1 MSNFTIYTANSKY
14 AEYMYYGMH
23 DVIDIPTLA
32 QTLNKTPYDAFDE
45 IMDFKLLSTDAT
57 VDMRAK
63 TFVAPI
69 RTGGYWSDS
78 SHGMYL
84 LRYVR
89 IVVEEAP
96 SRVSYYYAFVTS
108 RSEINSDSSLCHFE
122 IDWWHTLVINIE
134 AGKKLALGEGYV
146 ARSNAQKLT
155 IGVKSETDTSV
166 VWKKLDCGKGREDV
180 VPYEMLTL
188 ESELPYENALA
199 NFSTFSDRDIRWI
212 RFTFSQSDV
221 APEIF
226 SGGLYTQRDELGTG
240 LVYAFL
246 PLIPRGTYKYVKQ
259 VMSGATIGDNYDEY
273 LNYTN
278 ALTRSLTLAPTC
290 VSVELI
296 PSAPF
301 ISKVDSLRTTEG
313 NLGIEITYDNNV
325 VAAVNPSI
333 ESLKD
338 KIWLI
343 QTGMDATHIL
353 PKQSTYKIGVTSES
367 RNSPSFTRFFSGAS
381 LSYYSPQNLR
391 RTYPIDPKL
400 GQPQYSKTVITD
412 NCGGSF
418 TIDPSETNGDIEE
431 IQVIADYTGSTFKRK
446 WYVSDGE
453 NAYMHDYKG
462 RRFFAVNDKMN
473 GYPLVNNAYID
484 YMNGRRNQIIN
495 GLAVTKAVGI
505 ANAVSGAIES
515 NLNASLSILGGIYT
529 AGSGAPNAGASG
541 GSQVVRGVSNYTSS
555 LTGNVIN
562 GIQTA
567 LIAQWNYDAQVADL
581 KEQANSVEA
590 AKGNN
595 AEFDVIEGNGAI
607 VRQVWRCSEKDTRR
621 LVEYFH
627 RYGYAVGEMQNN
639 IKLNTMYYFD
649 YLQVSDIKF
658 ATDYQS
664 LPANYQ
670 FFGAF
675 RGNGAEEYIRK
686 LFANGV
692 RIWHGKKEATNGTP
706 QLFSTAY
713 LNTTTESTTVVA

>member
-1 MSNFTIYTANSKY
+1 
-14 AEYMYYGMH
+14 MH

-122 IDWWHTLVINIE
+122 IDWWHTLVINLE

-212 RFTFSQSDV
+212 RFTFSQSNV

-226 SGGLYTQRDELGTG
+226 SGGLYVQRDELGTG

-301 ISKVDSLRTTEG
+301 ISKVDSLQTAQG

-367 RNSPSFTRFFSGAS
+367 RNSPSFTRFFSGTS

-391 RTYPIDPKL
+391 RLYPIEPKL

-473 GYPLVNNAYID
+473 GYPLVNDAYID

-495 GLAVTKAVGI
+495 GLAVTKATAVT
-505 ANAVSGAIES
+505 NLVSGAVQGAMG
-515 NLNASLSILGGIYT
+515 ASIGILGG
-529 AGSGAPNAGASG
+529 GQP
-541 GSQVVRGVSNYTSS
+541 VSAIGNYTSS
-555 LTGNVIN
+555 LAK
-562 GIQTA
+562 TA
-567 LIAQWNYDAQVADL
+567 TNAIDSILTTQWNHEAQMADL
-581 KEQANSVEA
+581 NEQANGVEA

-658 ATDYQS
+658 VTDYQS
-664 LPANYQ
+664 LPTNYQ

-686 LFANGV
+686 LFANGI
-692 RIWHGKKEATNGTP
+692 RIWHGRKEATNGTP

>member
-122 IDWWHTLVINIE
+122 IDWWHTLVINLE

-221 APEIF
+221 AAELF

-367 RNSPSFTRFFSGAS
+367 RNSPSFTRFFSGTS

-495 GLAVTKAVGI
+495 GLAVTKATAVT
-505 ANAVSGAIES
+505 NLVSGAIQGAMG
-515 NLNASLSILGGIYT
+515 ASIGVLGGGQPI
-529 AGSGAPNAGASG
+529 GAIG
-541 GSQVVRGVSNYTSS
+541 NYTSS
-555 LTGNVIN
+555 LAK
-562 GIQTA
+562 TA
-567 LIAQWNYDAQVADL
+567 TNAIDSILTTQWNHEAQMADL
-581 KEQANSVEA
+581 NEQANGVEA

-658 ATDYQS
+658 VTVYQS
-664 LPANYQ
+664 LPTDYQ

-686 LFANGV
+686 LFANGI
-692 RIWHGKKEATNGTP
+692 RIWHGRKEATNGTP

>member
-1 MSNFTIYTANSKY
+1 
-14 AEYMYYGMH
+14 
-23 DVIDIPTLA
+23 
-32 QTLNKTPYDAFDE
+32 
-45 IMDFKLLSTDAT
+45 
-57 VDMRAK
+57 
-63 TFVAPI
+63 
-69 RTGGYWSDS
+69 
-78 SHGMYL
+78 
-84 LRYVR
+84 
-89 IVVEEAP
+89 
-96 SRVSYYYAFVTS
+96 
-108 RSEINSDSSLCHFE
+108 
-122 IDWWHTLVINIE
+122 
-134 AGKKLALGEGYV
+134 
-146 ARSNAQKLT
+146 
-155 IGVKSETDTSV
+155 
-166 VWKKLDCGKGREDV
+166 
-180 VPYEMLTL
+180 MLTL

-212 RFTFSQSDV
+212 RFTFSQSNV

-226 SGGLYTQRDELGTG
+226 SGGLYVQRDELGTG

-273 LNYTN
+273 LDYTN

-367 RNSPSFTRFFSGAS
+367 RNSPSFTRFFSGTS

-391 RTYPIDPKL
+391 RLYPIEPKL

-473 GYPLVNNAYID
+473 GYPLVNDAYID

-495 GLAVTKAVGI
+495 GLAVTKATAVT
-505 ANAVSGAIES
+505 NLVSGAVQGAMG
-515 NLNASLSILGGIYT
+515 ASIGILGG
-529 AGSGAPNAGASG
+529 GQP
-541 GSQVVRGVSNYTSS
+541 VSAIGNYTSS
-555 LTGNVIN
+555 LAK
-562 GIQTA
+562 TA
-567 LIAQWNYDAQVADL
+567 TNAIDSILISQWNHEAQVADL
-581 KEQANSVEA
+581 KDQANSVEA

-658 ATDYQS
+658 VTDYQS
-664 LPANYQ
+664 LPTNYQ

-686 LFANGV
+686 LFANGI
-692 RIWHGKKEATNGTP
+692 RIWHGRKEATNGTP

-713 LNTTTESTTVVA
+713 LNTTTDSTTVVA

>member
-1 MSNFTIYTANSKY
+1 
-14 AEYMYYGMH
+14 MH
-23 DVIDIPTLA
+23 DVIDISTLA

-122 IDWWHTLVINIE
+122 IDWWHTLVINLE

-212 RFTFSQSDV
+212 RFTFSQSNV

-246 PLIPRGTYKYVKQ
+246 PLIPRGTYKYVRQ
-259 VMSGATIGDNYDEY
+259 VLSGATIGYNYDEY
-273 LNYTN
+273 LDYTN

-325 VAAVNPSI
+325 VRALNPTI

-367 RNSPSFTRFFSGAS
+367 RNSPSFTRFFSGTS

-391 RTYPIDPKL
+391 RLYPIEPKL

-473 GYPLVNNAYID
+473 GYPLVNDAYID

-495 GLAVTKAVGI
+495 GLAVTKATAVT
-505 ANAVSGAIES
+505 NLVSGAVQGAMG
-515 NLNASLSILGGIYT
+515 ASIGILGG
-529 AGSGAPNAGASG
+529 GQP
-541 GSQVVRGVSNYTSS
+541 VSAIGNYTSS
-555 LTGNVIN
+555 LAKNATNAIDS
-562 GIQTA
+562 ILT
-567 LIAQWNYDAQVADL
+567 AQWNHEAQMADL
-581 KEQANSVEA
+581 NEQANSVEA

-658 ATDYQS
+658 VTDYQS
-664 LPANYQ
+664 LPTNYQ

-686 LFANGV
+686 LFANGI
-692 RIWHGKKEATNGTP
+692 RIWHGRKEATNGTP

-713 LNTTTESTTVVA
+713 LNTTTDSTTVVA

>member
-221 APEIF
+221 SSELF
-226 SGGLYTQRDELGTG
+226 SGGLYAQRDELGTG
-240 LVYAFL
+240 LVYGFL
-246 PLIPRGTYKYVKQ
+246 PLIPRGTYKYVRQ
-259 VMSGATIGDNYDEY
+259 VLSGATIGYNYDEY
-273 LNYTN
+273 LGYTN

-301 ISKVDSLRTTEG
+301 ISKVDSLQTAQG

-325 VAAVNPSI
+325 VRAVNPTI
-333 ESLKD
+333 EALKD

-343 QTGMDATHIL
+343 QTGMDSEHIL

-367 RNSPSFTRFFSGAS
+367 RNSPSFTRFFSGTS

-391 RTYPIDPKL
+391 RLYPIDPKL

-473 GYPLVNNAYID
+473 GYPLINNAYID

-495 GLAVTKAVGI
+495 GLAVTKATAVT
-505 ANAVSGAIES
+505 NLVSGAVQGAMG
-515 NLNASLSILGGIYT
+515 ASIGILGG
-529 AGSGAPNAGASG
+529 GQPVGAIG
-541 GSQVVRGVSNYTSS
+541 NYTSS
-555 LTGNVIN
+555 LAK
-562 GIQTA
+562 TA
-567 LIAQWNYDAQVADL
+567 TNAIDSILTSQWNHDAQVADL
-581 KEQANSVEA
+581 NEQANGVEA

-658 ATDYQS
+658 VTGYQS
-664 LPANYQ
+664 LPTDYQ

-692 RIWHGKKEATNGTP
+692 RIWHGKKEASNGTP

>member
-1 MSNFTIYTANSKY
+1 
-14 AEYMYYGMH
+14 MYYGMH

-122 IDWWHTLVINIE
+122 IDWWHTLVISLE

-221 APEIF
+221 SSELL

-240 LVYAFL
+240 LVYGFL
-246 PLIPRGTYKYVKQ
+246 PLIPRGTYKYVRQ
-259 VMSGATIGDNYDEY
+259 VLSGATIGYNYDEY
-273 LNYTN
+273 LGYTN

-301 ISKVDSLRTTEG
+301 ISKVDSLQTAQG

-325 VAAVNPSI
+325 VRAVNPTI
-333 ESLKD
+333 EALKD

-343 QTGMDATHIL
+343 QTGMDSEHIL

-473 GYPLVNNAYID
+473 GYPLVNDAYID

-529 AGSGAPNAGASG
+529 AGSGANNAGASG
-541 GSQVVRGVSNYTSS
+541 GSQVVRGVANYTSS

-658 ATDYQS
+658 VTDYQS
-664 LPANYQ
+664 LPTNYQ

-692 RIWHGKKEATNGTP
+692 RIWHGRKETTNGTP

-713 LNTTTESTTVVA
+713 LNTTTDSTTVVA

>member
-1 MSNFTIYTANSKY
+1 
-14 AEYMYYGMH
+14 MH

-57 VDMRAK
+57 VDMRTK

-122 IDWWHTLVINIE
+122 IDWWHTLVINLE

-166 VWKKLDCGKGREDV
+166 VWKKLECGKGREDV

-212 RFTFSQSDV
+212 RFTFSQSNV

-246 PLIPRGTYKYVKQ
+246 PLIPRGTYKYVRQ
-259 VMSGATIGDNYDEY
+259 VLSGATIGYNYDEY
-273 LNYTN
+273 LDYTN

-325 VAAVNPSI
+325 VRALNPTI

-367 RNSPSFTRFFSGAS
+367 RNSPSFTRFFSGTS

-391 RTYPIDPKL
+391 RLYPIEPKL

-473 GYPLVNNAYID
+473 GYPLVNDAYID

-495 GLAVTKAVGI
+495 GLAVTKATAVT
-505 ANAVSGAIES
+505 NLVSGAVQGAMG
-515 NLNASLSILGGIYT
+515 ASIGILGG
-529 AGSGAPNAGASG
+529 GQP
-541 GSQVVRGVSNYTSS
+541 VSAIGNYTSS
-555 LTGNVIN
+555 LAKNATNAIDS
-562 GIQTA
+562 ILT
-567 LIAQWNYDAQVADL
+567 AQWNHEAQMADL
-581 KEQANSVEA
+581 NEQANSVEA

-658 ATDYQS
+658 VTDYQS
-664 LPANYQ
+664 LPTNYQ

-686 LFANGV
+686 LFANGI
-692 RIWHGKKEATNGTP
+692 RIWHGRKEATNGTP

-713 LNTTTESTTVVA
+713 LNTTTDSTTVVA

>member
-23 DVIDIPTLA
+23 DVIDISTLA

-122 IDWWHTLVINIE
+122 IDWWHTLVINLE

-212 RFTFSQSDV
+212 RFTFSQSNV

-246 PLIPRGTYKYVKQ
+246 PLIPRGTYKYVRQ
-259 VMSGATIGDNYDEY
+259 VLSGATIGYNYDEY
-273 LNYTN
+273 LDYTN

-325 VAAVNPSI
+325 VRALNPTI

-367 RNSPSFTRFFSGAS
+367 RNSPSFTRFFSGTS

-391 RTYPIDPKL
+391 RLYPIEPKL

-473 GYPLVNNAYID
+473 GYPLVNDAYID

-495 GLAVTKAVGI
+495 GLAVTKATAVT
-505 ANAVSGAIES
+505 NLVSGAVQGAMG
-515 NLNASLSILGGIYT
+515 ASIGILGG
-529 AGSGAPNAGASG
+529 GQP
-541 GSQVVRGVSNYTSS
+541 VSAIGNYTSS
-555 LTGNVIN
+555 LAKNATNAIDS
-562 GIQTA
+562 ILT
-567 LIAQWNYDAQVADL
+567 AQWNHEAQMADL
-581 KEQANSVEA
+581 NEQANSVEA

-658 ATDYQS
+658 VTDYQS
-664 LPANYQ
+664 LPTNYQ

-686 LFANGV
+686 LFANGI
-692 RIWHGKKEATNGTP
+692 RIWHGRKEATNGTP

-713 LNTTTESTTVVA
+713 LNTTTDSTTVVA

>member
-221 APEIF
+221 SSELF
-226 SGGLYTQRDELGTG
+226 SGGLYAQRDELGTG
-240 LVYAFL
+240 LVYGFL
-246 PLIPRGTYKYVKQ
+246 PLIPRGTYKYVRQ
-259 VMSGATIGDNYDEY
+259 VLSGATIGYNYDEY
-273 LNYTN
+273 LGYTN

-301 ISKVDSLRTTEG
+301 ISKVDSLQTAQG

-325 VAAVNPSI
+325 VRAVNPTI
-333 ESLKD
+333 EALKD
-338 KIWLI
+338 KVWLI
-343 QTGMDATHIL
+343 QTGMDSEHIL
-353 PKQSTYKIGVTSES
+353 PKQSTYKIGITSES
-367 RNSPSFTRFFSGAS
+367 RNSPSFTRFFSGTS

-495 GLAVTKAVGI
+495 GLAVTKAT
-505 ANAVSGAIES
+505 AVTNLISGAVQGAMG
-515 NLNASLSILGGIYT
+515 ASIGVLGG
-529 AGSGAPNAGASG
+529 GQP
-541 GSQVVRGVSNYTSS
+541 VSAIGNYTSS
-555 LTGNVIN
+555 LAKSATNAIDS
-562 GIQTA
+562 ILT
-567 LIAQWNYDAQVADL
+567 AQWNHEAQMADL
-581 KEQANSVEA
+581 NEQANGVEA

-664 LPANYQ
+664 LPTNYQ

-686 LFANGV
+686 LFANGI
-692 RIWHGKKEATNGTP
+692 RIWHGRKEATNGTP

>member
-1 MSNFTIYTANSKY
+1 
-14 AEYMYYGMH
+14 MH

-69 RTGGYWSDS
+69 KTDGYWSDS

-212 RFTFSQSDV
+212 RFTFSQTNV

-259 VMSGATIGDNYDEY
+259 VMSGATIGHNYDKY
-273 LNYTN
+273 LDYTN

-301 ISKVDSLRTTEG
+301 ISKVGSLRTTEG

-367 RNSPSFTRFFSGAS
+367 RNSPSFTRFFSGTS

-431 IQVIADYTGSTFKRK
+431 IQVIANYTGSTFKRK

-473 GYPLVNNAYID
+473 GYPLVNDAYID
-484 YMNGRRNQIIN
+484 YMNGRRNQMIN
-495 GLAVTKAVGI
+495 GLAVTKATAVTKL
-505 ANAVSGAIES
+505 VSGAVQGAMG
-515 NLNASLSILGGIYT
+515 ASIGILGGGQPIS
-529 AGSGAPNAGASG
+529 AIG
-541 GSQVVRGVSNYTSS
+541 NYTSS
-555 LTGNVIN
+555 LAK
-562 GIQTA
+562 TA
-567 LIAQWNYDAQVADL
+567 TNAIDSILTAQWNHEAQVADL
-581 KEQANSVEA
+581 NEQANGVEA

-658 ATDYQS
+658 VTDYQS
-664 LPANYQ
+664 LPTDYQ

-692 RIWHGKKEATNGTP
+692 RIWHGKKEASNGTP

>member
-1 MSNFTIYTANSKY
+1 
-14 AEYMYYGMH
+14 MH

-122 IDWWHTLVINIE
+122 IDWWHTLVINLE

-212 RFTFSQSDV
+212 RFTFSQSNV

-226 SGGLYTQRDELGTG
+226 SGGLYVQRDELGTG

-367 RNSPSFTRFFSGAS
+367 RNSPSFTRFFSGTS

-391 RTYPIDPKL
+391 RLYPIEPKL

-473 GYPLVNNAYID
+473 GYPLVNDAYID

-495 GLAVTKAVGI
+495 GLAVTKATAVT
-505 ANAVSGAIES
+505 NLVSGAVQGAMG
-515 NLNASLSILGGIYT
+515 ASIGILGG
-529 AGSGAPNAGASG
+529 GQP
-541 GSQVVRGVSNYTSS
+541 VSAIGNYTSS
-555 LTGNVIN
+555 LAK
-562 GIQTA
+562 TA
-567 LIAQWNYDAQVADL
+567 TNAIDSILTTQWNHEAQMADL
-581 KEQANSVEA
+581 NEQANGVEA

-658 ATDYQS
+658 VTDYQS
-664 LPANYQ
+664 LPTNYQ

-686 LFANGV
+686 LFANGI
-692 RIWHGKKEATNGTP
+692 RIWHGRKEATNGTP

>member
-1 MSNFTIYTANSKY
+1 
-14 AEYMYYGMH
+14 MH

-96 SRVSYYYAFVTS
+96 SRVSYYAFVTS

-122 IDWWHTLVINIE
+122 IDWWHTLVINLE

-221 APEIF
+221 AAELF

-240 LVYAFL
+240 LVYGFL
-246 PLIPRGTYKYVKQ
+246 PLIPRGTYKYVRQ
-259 VMSGATIGDNYDEY
+259 VLSGATIGYNYDEY
-273 LNYTN
+273 LGYTN

-301 ISKVDSLRTTEG
+301 ISKVDSLQTAQG

-325 VAAVNPSI
+325 VRAVNPTI
-333 ESLKD
+333 EALKD

-343 QTGMDATHIL
+343 QTGMDSEHIL

-367 RNSPSFTRFFSGAS
+367 RNSPSFTRFFSGTS

-473 GYPLVNNAYID
+473 GYPLVNDAYID

-658 ATDYQS
+658 VTDYQS
-664 LPANYQ
+664 LPTNYQ

-692 RIWHGKKEATNGTP
+692 RIWHGRKEATNGTP

>member
-122 IDWWHTLVINIE
+122 IDWWHTLVINLE

-212 RFTFSQSDV
+212 RFTFSQSNV

-273 LNYTN
+273 LDYTN

-301 ISKVDSLRTTEG
+301 ISKVDSLRTAEG

-367 RNSPSFTRFFSGAS
+367 RNSPSFTRFFSGTS

-391 RTYPIDPKL
+391 RLYPIEPKL

-473 GYPLVNNAYID
+473 GYPLVNDAYID

-495 GLAVTKAVGI
+495 GLAVTKATAVT
-505 ANAVSGAIES
+505 NLVSGAVQGAMG
-515 NLNASLSILGGIYT
+515 ASIGILGG
-529 AGSGAPNAGASG
+529 GQP
-541 GSQVVRGVSNYTSS
+541 VSAIGNYTSS
-555 LTGNVIN
+555 LAK
-562 GIQTA
+562 TA
-567 LIAQWNYDAQVADL
+567 TNAIDSILTTQWNHEAQVADL

-595 AEFDVIEGNGAI
+595 AEFDVIDGNGAI

-658 ATDYQS
+658 VTDYQS
-664 LPANYQ
+664 LPTNYQ

-686 LFANGV
+686 LFANGI
-692 RIWHGKKEATNGTP
+692 RIWHGRKEATNGTP

-713 LNTTTESTTVVA
+713 LNTTTDSTTVVA